1 MWDLVKS
8 MKCYL
13 QEESNFSPFFP
24 HKPDHFALKC
34 SVSLPTVNIRLV
46 RFSSPVTLFKQL
58 NMVKLFF
65 CLLVFFVLF
74 GVCFVFGGFFYWS
87 ELFLNSSDWPRLL
100 FSLIFFF
107 HFLSYEGRIFF
118 KAKCPSGVLADVELG
133 GTANFGCYVYF
144 L

>member
-65 CLLVFFVLF
+65 CLFVVFLFCLGFVLF
-74 GVCFVFGGFFYWS
+74 LVGFFTGLS
-87 ELFLNSSDWPRLL
+87 CFLTRLIDL
-100 FSLIFFF
+100 DYCS
-107 HFLSYEGRIFF
+107 
-118 KAKCPSGVLADVELG
+118 V
-133 GTANFGCYVYF
+133 
-144 L
+144 